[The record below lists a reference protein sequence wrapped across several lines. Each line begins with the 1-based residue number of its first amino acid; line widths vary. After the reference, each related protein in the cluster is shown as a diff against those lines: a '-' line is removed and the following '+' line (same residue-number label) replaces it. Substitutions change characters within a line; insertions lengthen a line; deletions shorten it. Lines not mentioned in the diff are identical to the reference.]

1 MPETNTAQN
10 IIIRLLKQAGPYTSW
25 ILLAGIA
32 VLIKELARVSVYV
45 FMGQALDV
53 VVGMSRARL
62 EDLLVIEGALVL
74 GIGIH
79 GFLAVI
85 SMFRSSAML
94 IHDFRQNTIKHV
106 IQMRFKVEFSNFW
119 LVLGL

>member
-85 SMFRSSAML
+85 SMFRSSAM
-94 IHDFRQNTIKHV
+94 RPA
-106 IQMRFKVEFSNFW
+106 M
-119 LVLGL
+119 G